1 MQYDAHQ
8 THNNEFTMSIYIFF
22 YSYLI
27 YPIHQTTEKE
37 EREEKNDMIEKKMIW
52 EKHYER
58 IEKKMGREKHG
69 ERSGSFNAF

>member
-37 EREEKNDMIEKKMIW
+37 EREEKK
-52 EKHYER
+52 
-58 IEKKMGREKHG
+58 
-69 ERSGSFNAF
+69 

>member
-37 EREEKNDMIEKKMIW
+37 EKKKKKWYDRKKNDMRETLWENRKKDGKRNMEKDLIT
-52 EKHYER
+52 
-58 IEKKMGREKHG
+58 
-69 ERSGSFNAF
+69 